1 MVRVI
6 FVNFFLQQ
14 NRINL
19 ITSVPMIVGK
29 LQFSGAPR
37 YCLREVLLEL
47 FQKLVGAAA
56 IGGRARKR
64 EISLSLESATK
75 G

>member
-1 MVRVI
+1 MAD
-6 FVNFFLQQ
+6 
-14 NRINL
+14 
-19 ITSVPMIVGK
+19 K
-29 LQFSGAPR
+29 LQFSGVPR
-37 YCLREVLLEL
+37 YCLMEVLLEL

>member
-1 MVRVI
+1 M
-6 FVNFFLQQ
+6 
-14 NRINL
+14 
-19 ITSVPMIVGK
+19 MIDK
-29 LQFSGAPR
+29 LVFIGVPR
-37 YCLREVLLEL
+37 YFLMEVLLEL

-64 EISLSLESATK
+64 ETSLSLESATK